1 MKYQT
6 HNETSVDTNMSHLQG
21 YIKADYNELVEAF
34 GLPMADGYDD
44 YKVDAQWHIAFAD
57 GTVASIYNWKNGKN
71 YMGPYGLDLED
82 ISEWHVGG
90 FSKITLFRVAEVLTK
105 NAVTAA

>member
-6 HNETSVDTNMSHLQG
+6 HNETNVDTNMSHLQG

-71 YMGPYGLDLED
+71 YMGSSGLDLED
-82 ISEWHVGG
+82 IREWHVGG